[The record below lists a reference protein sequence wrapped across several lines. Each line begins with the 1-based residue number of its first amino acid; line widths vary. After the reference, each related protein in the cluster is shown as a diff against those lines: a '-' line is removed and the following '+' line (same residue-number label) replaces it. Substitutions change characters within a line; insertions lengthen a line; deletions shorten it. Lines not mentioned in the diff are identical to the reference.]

1 MHRGTDAAGRVR
13 VSAKPGTG
21 DSGDRSGR
29 PIAII
34 AGTGPAGMGLALR
47 WARAGE
53 TIIIGSRDPQ
63 RAQQAAAAIQQKAG
77 GKANIAGMENSD
89 ACAAA
94 DILMLTVP
102 FEGQAALLKQL
113 KPSITPGSIL
123 IDATVP
129 LAASVGGRAS
139 RMLGVWQGS
148 AAQQAAEL
156 VPKEVSVVAAFHN
169 LSAELLNALG
179 DQGLRDPSLGD
190 RGDAPLDCDVIVC
203 SDDPDA
209 AQLTRDLAMK
219 IPGVRALDGG
229 KLENARIVEQITA
242 LLIGLNIRHKGHAGI
257 RITGLP
263 PAAYR

>member
-1 MHRGTDAAGRVR
+1 MSSQPRT
-13 VSAKPGTG
+13 PI
-21 DSGDRSGR
+21 R

-34 AGTGPAGMGLALR
+34 GGTGPAGMGLALR

-53 TIIIGSRDPQ
+53 TIIIGSRDEQ
-63 RAQQAAAAIQQKAG
+63 RAQVAAAAIQLKAG
-77 GKANIAGMENSD
+77 NQANVSGMENSL

-102 FEGQAALLKQL
+102 FEGQTTLLKQL
-113 KPSITPGSIL
+113 KNSITEGSIL

-129 LAASVGGRAS
+129 LASAVGGRAS
-139 RMLGVWQGS
+139 RPLGVWQGS
-148 AAQQAAEL
+148 AAQQAVEL
-156 VPKEVSVVAAFHN
+156 VPKGINVVAAFHN
-169 LSAELLNALG
+169 LSADLLNG
-179 DQGLRDPSLGD
+179 DD
-190 RGDAPLDCDVIVC
+190 PLDCDVIVC

-209 AQLTRDLAMK
+209 GQLTRELAAK

-229 KLENARIVEQITA
+229 RLENARIVEQITA

>member
-1 MHRGTDAAGRVR
+1 MST
-13 VSAKPGTG
+13 VSAKKTPT
-21 DSGDRSGR
+21 R

-34 AGTGPAGMGLALR
+34 GGTGPAGMGLALR

-53 TIIIGSRDPQ
+53 TIIIGSRDAQ

-77 GKANIAGMENSD
+77 SNANVSGLENAA
-89 ACAAA
+89 ACAVA

-102 FEGQAALLKQL
+102 FEGQASLLKQL
-113 KPSITPGSIL
+113 KPAITPSSIL

-129 LAASVGGRAS
+129 LAAAVGGRPS
-139 RMLGVWQGS
+139 RTLGVWQGS
-148 AAQQAAEL
+148 AAEQGAEL
-156 VPKEVSVVAAFHN
+156 VPEGVSVVAAFHN
-169 LSAELLNALG
+169 ISAELLDG
-179 DQGLRDPSLGD
+179 DD
-190 RGDAPLDCDVIVC
+190 PLDCDVIVC

-209 AQLTRDLAMK
+209 AQLTRDLAAK
-219 IPGVRALDGG
+219 IPGVRAINGG

-263 PAAYR
+263 QTAYR

>member
-1 MHRGTDAAGRVR
+1 VSGGPPLAA
-13 VSAKPGTG
+13 SA
-21 DSGDRSGR
+21 R
-29 PIAII
+29 PIAILG
-34 AGTGPAGMGLALR
+34 GTGPAGTGLAVR

-53 TIIIGSRDPQ
+53 TVIIGSRDPQ
-63 RAQQAAAAIQQKAG
+63 RARDVAATIR
-77 GKANIAGMENSD
+77 GKVGFGALVWGMENS
-89 ACAAA
+89 AAAAAA

-113 KPSITPGSIL
+113 KPAITEGSIL

-139 RMLGVWQGS
+139 RTLGVWQGS

-156 VPKEVSVVAAFHN
+156 VPKSVSVVAAFHN
-169 LSAELLNALG
+169 VSAELLN
-179 DQGLRDPSLGD
+179 
-190 RGDAPLDCDVIVC
+190 GDAPLDCDVIVC

-209 AQLTRDLAMK
+209 AQLTRELAAK
-219 IPGVRALDGG
+219 IPGVRAIDGG
-229 KLENARIVEQITA
+229 KLENSRIVEQITA